1 MKMLPGV
8 VLIVG
13 ITLLTFYFWSSL
25 INRNEGFI
33 NQDLI
38 NNIVKN
44 SANNPIQETPI
55 DATTAATYYRALLVF
70 IKSDFTSG
78 LKLVYDLNKRIYG
91 QSSRA
96 PDDFD
101 PRTIT
106 DDYVNPIAGI

>member
-1 MKMLPGV
+1 MQMLPGV

-13 ITLLTFYFWSSL
+13 ISLLTLCFWYCL
-25 INRNEGFI
+25 LNRNEGFI

-44 SANNPIQETPI
+44 SANNPIGETPI
-55 DATTAATYYRALLVF
+55 DSTKAAIYYRALLVF
-70 IKSDFTSG
+70 IKNDFNNG
-78 LKLVYDLNKRIYG
+78 LRLVYDLNKRIYG
-91 QSSRA
+91 QFSRP

-106 DDYVNPIAGI
+106 DNYVNPIAGI